1 MQDRLFPLL
10 RLSSA
15 VATLTIFAVPS
26 MAQQPA
32 NQQPAVGA
40 GAVIG
45 AAVGAAIR
53 TEGVLKG
60 EIQTYQ
66 DDKLVVT
73 SPYYLWRD
81 GCYVRFQSGDY
92 QSVPPTTCR

>member
-32 NQQPAVGA
+32 DQQPAVGA

-45 AAVGAAIR
+45 AAAGAAIR

-66 DDKLVVT
+66 GDKLVVT

-92 QSVPPTTCR
+92 QSVPPTACR

>member
-40 GAVIG
+40 SAVIG
-45 AAVGAAIR
+45 AAAGAAIR

-92 QSVPPTTCR
+92 QSVPPTGCR